1 MSKENIKELKL
12 SFTIKVPIDTN
23 PLRAQDSF
31 FDFIEQNGWK
41 IIGGGMKYPNSDN
54 ELVENEIKERQRI
67 NKENATK
74 KNV

>member
-1 MSKENIKELKL
+1 MSKKNTKELKL
-12 SFTIKVPIDTN
+12 SFTIKVPSDTN
-23 PLRAQDSF
+23 PLRVQDSL

-41 IIGGGMKYPNSDN
+41 IIGGGIKYPNSDN

-74 KNV
+74 KSL